1 MRKILFTCM
10 LLLVTVANVWA
21 QENIT
26 VTGTVMDTNNEPMIG
41 VNVSIENM
49 PGLGA
54 ITDINGKFTIKMPP
68 YNKLVFTYI
77 GYDKKVVLIKEQ
89 RVVNVTM
96 KESEANVIDE
106 VVITGTGAQKKL
118 Q

>member
-68 YNKLVFTYI
+68 YNKLVLHILVMT
-77 GYDKKVVLIKEQ
+77 
-89 RVVNVTM
+89 R
-96 KESEANVIDE
+96 
-106 VVITGTGAQKKL
+106 KL
-118 Q
+118 F